1 MGYVSF
7 REGNLEK
14 FSNIPWVGRC
24 EWTPKQG
31 LSPQE
36 VSVWGVR
43 TDTDPHVGYDWK
55 TSQWIFQ
62 VPVKG
67 GR

>member
-1 MGYVSF
+1 MD
-7 REGNLEK
+7 
-14 FSNIPWVGRC
+14 
-24 EWTPKQG
+24 
-31 LSPQE
+31 PQARPFAKKE

-67 GR
+67 GIGSI